1 MQGRIGP
8 CSGDRRPEFTRPVW
22 NFKVKPSSHCR
33 FVSWQIRCHL
43 FPLPCGLCWVGWG
56 VPADS
61 KLLLL
66 KAGRRRRRRSVKP
79 DTGSLNKAP
88 QLLCPSTICSYSM
101 TPNLLRFTH
110 QINTSASETSHICD
124 NPAKLRL
131 RACHVSSVQ
140 LQHSGW
146 EDGDLTPV
154 TIFTCCRQTAWHC
167 RVVRAVYPD
176 TPPPS
181 SLFGVC
187 FSLSARLPD
196 FVDNLEL
203 KQETVDTIHQS
214 LPEFCHQI
222 VPV

>member
-1 MQGRIGP
+1 M
-8 CSGDRRPEFTRPVW
+8 SF
-22 NFKVKPSSHCR
+22 N
-33 FVSWQIRCHL
+33 
-43 FPLPCGLCWVGWG
+43 
-56 VPADS
+56 
-61 KLLLL
+61 
-66 KAGRRRRRRSVKP
+66 
-79 DTGSLNKAP
+79 N
-88 QLLCPSTICSYSM
+88 ICSYSM
-101 TPNLLRFTH
+101 TPNTHMRFTH
-110 QINTSASETSHICD
+110 QINTSASEASHVCD

-187 FSLSARLPD
+187 FSLSACLPD

-203 KQETVDTIHQS
+203 KKKLLTQS
-214 LPEFCHQI
+214 SEFAWILLSNYPSLKKPNTHLRFAFFIFFKENVLSCVLQI
-222 VPV
+222 V

>member
-1 MQGRIGP
+1 
-8 CSGDRRPEFTRPVW
+8 
-22 NFKVKPSSHCR
+22 
-33 FVSWQIRCHL
+33 
-43 FPLPCGLCWVGWG
+43 
-56 VPADS
+56 
-61 KLLLL
+61 
-66 KAGRRRRRRSVKP
+66 
-79 DTGSLNKAP
+79 
-88 QLLCPSTICSYSM
+88 M
-101 TPNLLRFTH
+101 TPNTHMRFTH
-110 QINTSASETSHICD
+110 QINTSASEMSHVCD

-176 TPPPS
+176 TSPPS

-187 FSLSARLPD
+187 FSLWARLSD

-203 KQETVDTIHQS
+203 KKKLLTQSESVDTIIRVCLNFVIKLSQFKIAPHTS
-214 LPEFCHQI
+214 DLPFLGFFFFKENVLSCVLQI
-222 VPV
+222 V

>member
-1 MQGRIGP
+1 MSP
-8 CSGDRRPEFTRPVW
+8 VSFTLWFGVGLAESLQIQSCCCWKLAEGEGGGLW
-22 NFKVKPSSHCR
+22 NQSFMSTRVLSIKLHSFCVLQQYVHIA
-33 FVSWQIRCHL
+33 WLQIHTCDLLTRLTHL
-43 FPLPCGLCWVGWG
+43 HQ
-56 VPADS
+56 
-61 KLLLL
+61 
-66 KAGRRRRRRSVKP
+66 R
-79 DTGSLNKAP
+79 
-88 QLLCPSTICSYSM
+88 
-101 TPNLLRFTH
+101 RFT
-110 QINTSASETSHICD
+110 CD

-203 KQETVDTIHQS
+203 KKETVDTIGVCWHNHQS
-214 LPEFCHQI
+214 LPEFCYQI
-222 VPV
+222 IPV

>member
-1 MQGRIGP
+1 M
-8 CSGDRRPEFTRPVW
+8 SF
-22 NFKVKPSSHCR
+22 N
-33 FVSWQIRCHL
+33 
-43 FPLPCGLCWVGWG
+43 
-56 VPADS
+56 
-61 KLLLL
+61 
-66 KAGRRRRRRSVKP
+66 
-79 DTGSLNKAP
+79 N
-88 QLLCPSTICSYSM
+88 ICSYSM
-101 TPNLLRFTH
+101 TPNTHMRFTH
-110 QINTSASETSHICD
+110 QINTSASEASHVCD

-176 TPPPS
+176 TLPPS

-203 KQETVDTIHQS
+203 KKKLLTQS
-214 LPEFCHQI
+214 SVCLNFVIKLSQFKKAQHTPQI
-222 VPV
+222 CLFYFF